1 MHFLRLDFWW
11 VSRPGRG
18 FIKNQERP
26 LGKRWSLEIRSRKKT
41 DGVKAQKSQFP
52 SGLEMSRIKTHQGP
66 RGRNKERRYNQT
78 LSSLLKSCLVPR
90 AQRRRADERLVW
102 KGDKS
107 QADTHGGSQTAS
119 FAIGTLT
126 FSWSIWRFFRELY
139 RVRKIR
145 TRDIVHKSGC
155 IIENAPEVW
164 GLEKC

>member
-1 MHFLRLDFWW
+1 MKPRNTL
-11 VSRPGRG
+11 
-18 FIKNQERP
+18 KE
-26 LGKRWSLEIRSRKKT
+26 KT

-78 LSSLLKSCLVPR
+78 LSSLLKSSLVPR

-126 FSWSIWRFFRELY
+126 FS
-139 RVRKIR
+139 
-145 TRDIVHKSGC
+145 
-155 IIENAPEVW
+155 
-164 GLEKC
+164 